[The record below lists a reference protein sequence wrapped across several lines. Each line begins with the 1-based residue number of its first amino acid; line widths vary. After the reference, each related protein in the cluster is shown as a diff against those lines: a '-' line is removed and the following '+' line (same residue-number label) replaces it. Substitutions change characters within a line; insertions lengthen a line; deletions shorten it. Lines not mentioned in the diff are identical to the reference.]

1 MKATARRLALVIVT
15 SAAGVVDAQDR
26 PRSLE
31 QQAKSQVGTVATMC
45 GTVVA
50 YQCQRPERESLL
62 ALEKPFSA
70 AGVSVGIAHEDR
82 AKFGTRFEQR
92 HVLLDVCATGT
103 VEKRKNRYVIRVQD
117 PAQLRVA
124 NDSVSSVSFGGDS
137 FSACDDGVE
146 LPKLVREVKP
156 EYTQAAL
163 NARIHGVVLLEAVV
177 LTDGQVGDVRILGSL
192 DSKLGV
198 DDQAVKAL
206 KAWRF
211 NPGTREGRPVPVIV
225 TVELSFRLR

>member
-1 MKATARRLALVIVT
+1 MRATARRLALLIVT
-15 SAAGVVDAQDR
+15 SATGVADAQDR
-26 PRSLE
+26 PRSFE

-50 YQCQRPERESLL
+50 YQCQRPERTSLL

-70 AGVSVGIAHEDR
+70 TGVSVGIAHEDR

-103 VEKRKNRYVIRVQD
+103 VEKRKNRYVLRVQD

-124 NDSVSSVSFGGDS
+124 NDSVSSVNFGGDS

-146 LPKLVREVKP
+146 LPKLVRE
-156 EYTQAAL
+156 
-163 NARIHGVVLLEAVV
+163 
-177 LTDGQVGDVRILGSL
+177 DCWD
-192 DSKLGV
+192 
-198 DDQAVKAL
+198 
-206 KAWRF
+206 
-211 NPGTREGRPVPVIV
+211 
-225 TVELSFRLR
+225 